1 MSKISTLE
9 AMVREHVH
17 DGASL
22 FVGGFGQNVP
32 FAIGAEIIRQRRREL
47 TLCRT
52 GADILFDLMIAAGAV
67 RKVIVGWIGNPG
79 IGLNHAFTRA
89 LRDGSI
95 RIEESSNFAVLLG
108 LMAGGL
114 GIPYLPTR
122 TLMGG
127 DVPARLESALPIRC
141 PFTDE
146 SLMAVKAIVPDV
158 AIVHVQRADPE
169 GNLQSWGVLGDTLE
183 GAAASKTVIA
193 TAEEIVPTEAIRAA
207 PERTVIPG
215 WRVAAVS
222 KVEFGA
228 YPSYS
233 QDYYDR
239 DDDFYRSY
247 DRFARDASGLERWI
261 DDHIR
266 APATWEEC
274 LRLIVPGLAGSARQS
289 GRSKGA
295 TTEAGR

>member
-17 DGASL
+17 DGDSL

-32 FAIGAEIIRQRRREL
+32 FAIGAELIRQRRREL

-122 TLMGG
+122 TLAGG

-146 SLMAVKAIVPDV
+146 SLTAVKAIVPDV
-158 AIVHVQRADPE
+158 AIVHVQRADPQ

-193 TAEEIVPTEAIRAA
+193 TAEEIVSTEAIRAT

-215 WRVAAVS
+215 WRVAAVAQ
-222 KVEFGA
+222 VAFGA

-233 QDYYDR
+233 QDHYDR

-247 DRFARDASGLERWI
+247 DRLARDASGLERWI
-261 DDHIR
+261 DEHIR
-266 APATWEEC
+266 ATSTWEEC
-274 LRLIVPGLAGSARQS
+274 LRLIAPHLAESARQR
-289 GRSKGA
+289 RSDGD
-295 TTEAGR
+295 TTGAGR

>member
-1 MSKISTLE
+1 MAKISTLD
-9 AMVREHVH
+9 AMVREHVR
-17 DGASL
+17 DGDTL

-32 FAIGAEIIRQRRREL
+32 FAIGAEIVRQRRRDL

-52 GADILFDLMIAAGAV
+52 GADILFDIMIAAGVA

-89 LRDGSI
+89 LRDGKI
-95 RIEESSNFAVLLG
+95 QIEESSNFAVLLR

-114 GIPYLPTR
+114 GIPFMPTR
-122 TLMGG
+122 TLAGG
-127 DVPARLESALPIRC
+127 DVPARLKSVLPMRC

-146 SLMAVKAIVPDV
+146 SLMAVRALVPDV

-183 GAAASKTVIA
+183 GAAAARKVIA
-193 TAEEIVPTEAIRAA
+193 TVEEIVETGVIREA
-207 PERTVIPG
+207 PEKTIIPG
-215 WRVAAVS
+215 WRVEAVS
-222 KVEFGA
+222 RVEFGA

-239 DDDFYRSY
+239 DDDFYRNY
-247 DRFARDASGLERWI
+247 DRLARQAPDLERWI
-261 DDHIR
+261 DEHIHGT
-266 APATWEEC
+266 ATWEEC
-274 LRLIVPGLAGSARQS
+274 LRLAAPGLAEPARRARRAPDS
-289 GRSKGA
+289 GRVA
-295 TTEAGR
+295 